1 MTQQNS
7 FRCGYVALVGRPN
20 VGKSTLMNHLIG
32 QKISITSNKPQ
43 TTRHR
48 ILGIKTEA
56 DFQAVYVDTPGLHL
70 NARKAVNRYMN
81 RAAKSTLHD
90 VDVII
95 FVVEAER
102 WTDEDESVL
111 QQLRNVEV
119 PVILAVNKI
128 DKFKE
133 KEALLPLLQ
142 RLSSKMD
149 FAAVVP
155 VSALKKNNLVEMEK
169 VVAAHLPEA
178 EAFYPEEQITDRSE
192 RFLAAEIV
200 REKLM
205 RALGQELPYA
215 LTVEIEQFKEED
227 GMLNIA
233 AVIWIERASQ
243 KPIVIGKGGSV
254 LKKVGQLAR
263 TDMER
268 LFDGKVFLQLWVKV
282 KEGWSDDE
290 RALISLG
297 YTDD

>member
-1 MTQQNS
+1 M
-7 FRCGYVALVGRPN
+7 VGRPN

>member
-1 MTQQNS
+1 
-7 FRCGYVALVGRPN
+7 
-20 VGKSTLMNHLIG
+20 MNHLIG